1 MDLTKDTQLCVSF
14 SSRPSNIGTRFHN
27 FLYRELG
34 LSRDYVYKAFC
45 PLDLAGAVQAVRSL
59 PIRGAAVSMP
69 FKELVIPMI
78 DEMDATA
85 SAIDSVNTIVN
96 KDGRLIGY
104 NTDFLAVQLLLRK
117 AGLCPGMGVVI
128 SGSGGMAKAVCAA
141 VASLGISRALVV
153 ARSETEGQSIA
164 KKHGFTWIQA
174 ATADE
179 VGGEVWEVIIN
190 ATPLGMAG
198 GPESEILSFPT
209 ALVQRAKIV
218 MDVVAVPRDTPLI
231 RLAETLEGERVV
243 VSGAEVMTLQA
254 VEQFVLYTKVR
265 PNAAQIAAAAL
276 HARA

>member
-69 FKELVIPMI
+69 FKEMVIPMI

-104 NTDFLAVQLLLRK
+104 NTDFLAVQLLLRQ
-117 AGLCPGMGVVI
+117 AGLCPGMGVII

-153 ARSETEGQSIA
+153 ARNETEGQSIA

-179 VGGEVWEVIIN
+179 VGGEVWEVLVN

-265 PNAAQIAAAAL
+265 PTAAQIAAAAL